1 MASSRFVAHVRLW
14 FFIVPLLAVFVMP
27 AIPDRSLFEIPA
39 NEADSV
45 ASVLGND
52 RAGQAVDHT
61 NALFRHAF
69 VDSGVMLATIDATR
83 SKGLNDGGVT
93 SFAHTWVRNFW
104 LLIYRAV
111 YRATVV
117 KVWLFGTVVF
127 CFAAFVDGSMRRKIS
142 ASAAGFASPLS
153 FHLAGHGILLV
164 FGVAFTVLIAP
175 VPVLAPYW
183 IAVTACLGVLIWK
196 ASSSWQ

>member
-61 NALFRHAF
+61 NSLFRHAF

-93 SFAHTWVRNFW
+93 TFAHTWVRNFW
-104 LLIYRAV
+104 LLKFRTHVCAK
-111 YRATVV
+111 VV
-117 KVWLFGTVVF
+117 TPPSLRPLDRVASIVASITPESTNA
-127 CFAAFVDGSMRRKIS
+127 CRNSEFV
-142 ASAAGFASPLS
+142 
-153 FHLAGHGILLV
+153 
-164 FGVAFTVLIAP
+164 
-175 VPVLAPYW
+175 
-183 IAVTACLGVLIWK
+183 
-196 ASSSWQ
+196 